1 MLKSM
6 NEGTGAMSEGT
17 GEPDEGT
24 ALRYACKR
32 LNAFCRLLRDLS
44 FITIVIGTAKKNLVG
59 VGFAGRHLYR
69 GDLNGVNKKSRRP
82 YASPASKVKNLT
94 FFIFSWHLS
103 SRHYHLY

>member
-1 MLKSM
+1 M

-44 FITIVIGTAKKNLVG
+44 FITIVIGTAKTFFMGL
-59 VGFAGRHLYR
+59 GFAG
-69 GDLNGVNKKSRRP
+69 LN
-82 YASPASKVKNLT
+82 L
-94 FFIFSWHLS
+94 
-103 SRHYHLY
+103 